1 MSLLQLIEQEMTND
15 QLVVRSHIEDF
26 NAKSQLIVYESQ
38 EAIFYKNGQALDLF
52 GPGRHTLS
60 SENVPVLKRFFS
72 HLFGGKTPL
81 PCDVYF
87 VNKVNVLDIIWGT
100 DSPVQ
105 LEDPK
110 YPMLVSVR
118 ANGQTGVRVKDS
130 RRFLVNVVGQLKEY
144 TVDGV
149 RRAIKGMMMAAI
161 KESIAVAIVEKK
173 ISILEVAT
181 KLTELSATIG
191 QKLNGAIADLGI
203 ETTHFTLSAI
213 LPSDGDLDELKALK
227 KTMMNTEAD
236 MYRERRESET
246 RAYARATEGYTYQE
260 ERRFD
265 VMEGAAKNEGGA
277 GGSFINMGVGLGMGA
292 GVGKEMGNMYAG
304 IMQPN
309 APVPTP
315 NAAAPSASAPTA
327 EKVCPSCGAP
337 VAAGAKFCSNCGQ
350 AQPQVKFC
358 PECGTRCE
366 AGSKFCMNCGT
377 KLNA

>member
-1 MSLLQLIEQEMTND
+1 MAIVQLIEQEMTND
-15 QLVVRSHIEDF
+15 QLVVRNHIEDF

-38 EAIFYKNGQALDLF
+38 EAVFYKNGQALDLF

-60 SENVPVLKRFFS
+60 SENVPLLKRIFG
-72 HLFGGKTPL
+72 HLFGGKTPF

-87 VNKVNVLDIIWGT
+87 VNKVNVLDVIWGT

-130 RRFLVNVVGQLKEY
+130 RRFLINVVGQLKEY
-144 TVDGV
+144 TVDAV

-161 KESIAVAIVEKK
+161 KENLAIAIIERK

-181 KLTELSATIG
+181 KTTELAALIQ
-191 QKLNGAIADLGI
+191 QKVNAAIADLGV
-203 ETTHFTLSAI
+203 ELVHFTLSAI

-246 RAYARATEGYTYQE
+246 RAYARQTEGYTYHD

-292 GVGKEMGNMYAG
+292 GVGREMGNMYAG
-304 IMQPN
+304 VMQPTN
-309 APVPTP
+309 SAQPTS
-315 NAAAPSASAPTA
+315 AAS
-327 EKVCPSCGAP
+327 KICPSCGNP

-366 AGSKFCMNCGT
+366 AESKFCMNCGK
-377 KLNA
+377 KLDV